1 MSQYIDQEHLNQ
13 IQNILKG
20 VGLTADEERTIRYLS
35 IEETYT
41 VRNIVSIIA
50 KARQAG
56 PIHSENIVPQ
66 ELTQKDL
73 LTTWGYLESLK
84 NIYERKAR
92 ESAQRGDDTGRSLT
106 ADYMRQSAEISAM
119 QRKLDREAG
128 TE

>member
-13 IQNILKG
+13 IQNVLKG

-41 VRNIVSIIA
+41 IRNIVSIIA

-56 PIHSENIVPQ
+56 PLQSG
-66 ELTQKDL
+66 D
-73 LTTWGYLESLK
+73 
-84 NIYERKAR
+84 
-92 ESAQRGDDTGRSLT
+92 QRHAG
-106 ADYMRQSAEISAM
+106 
-119 QRKLDREAG
+119 EAG